1 MDVLRIVSIVA
12 VVAGHAYGPRLP
24 GGEYLEIWRMPLFF
38 FLTGYFWTRG
48 RPFELELRA
57 RWKNLAVPY
66 LVWAV
71 IMSVAAWAWTRDAPD
86 GFWPLMATGWYGG
99 SDQAPPWWAFWFIS
113 VLFFVTVLR
122 RWLERFPAWVAW
134 AVSVVG
140 LVLALLPDSLLGR
153 TPLGLGLALP
163 CLFFVLAG
171 EWFRCG
177 VLPRIQGNRALI
189 GAGCVGVGLLAV
201 RLGVEPLNIKFAGF
215 GTFLLTPVVGALTAA
230 GLVLIFST
238 VVDRIVRGLS
248 RPVSAVVRTG
258 TVVVLFH
265 GWALETLVNVG
276 ILHDGAKLVLTVLIS
291 WAVGMAINATP
302 LSPVLAGV
310 PTPLWWT
317 PWRARRQ
324 EYSAIGRALP
334 HLEDK
339 NDAERSVSAAR

>member
-48 RPFELELRA
+48 RPFGHELRA
-57 RWKNLAVPY
+57 RWTNLAVPY
-66 LVWAV
+66 LSWAV

-86 GFWPLMATGWYGG
+86 GFWPLMANGWYGG

-113 VLFFVTVLR
+113 VLFFVVLLR

-134 AVSVVG
+134 AVSVAG
-140 LVLALLPDSLLGR
+140 LALALLPDSLLGR

-163 CLFFVLAG
+163 CLVFVLAG
-171 EWFRCG
+171 EGFRRG
-177 VLPRIQGNRALI
+177 VLPRIQRNRALI
-189 GAGCVGVGLLAV
+189 GTGCVGVGLLAV

-215 GTFLLTPVVGALTAA
+215 GTFLLTPAVGALTAA

-238 VVDRIVRGLS
+238 VVDRITRVPS
-248 RPVSAVVRTG
+248 RPVNAVVRTG

-265 GWALETLVNVG
+265 GWLLETLVNVG

-291 WAVGMAINATP
+291 WALGMVINATP
-302 LSPVLAGV
+302 LSPALAGV
-310 PTPLWWT
+310 PTPLWRTRGW
-317 PWRARRQ
+317 ARRQ
-324 EYSAIGRALP
+324 ERSTVGQPLP
-334 HLEDK
+334 HFAGRT
-339 NDAERSVSAAR
+339 N